1 MAVRFR
7 HGAYPDKKI
16 MKGMDQIIMELKKL
30 TEQTLEMFDA
40 KDTKEL
46 IKKISENYNNHES
59 MERFCELINND
70 LNVDWLQKIYQYYEA
85 DRKNKGQDYT
95 PQSLASLMASL
106 TLLNGDNKV
115 VDMCAG
121 SGALTIATWRINKNI
136 QPTCIEFDEN
146 VIPILVFN
154 LALRN
159 IQAVVKHEDVLSRE
173 VFETY
178 EITKGEKF
186 GEVVRHDSID

>member
-1 MAVRFR
+1 
-7 HGAYPDKKI
+7 

-30 TEQTLEMFDA
+30 TEQTLEIFDS

-95 PQSLASLMASL
+95 PQSLANLMASL
-106 TLLNGDNKV
+106 ALSSEDDEV

-121 SGALTIATWRINKNI
+121 SGALTIAAWVKNKNI
-136 QPTCIEFDEN
+136 RATCIEFDKN
-146 VIPILVFN
+146 VVPILVFN

-159 IQAVVKHEDVLSRE
+159 IQAVVKHENVLSRE

-178 EITKGEKF
+178 KITKGKKF

>member
-1 MAVRFR
+1 
-7 HGAYPDKKI
+7 

-46 IKKISENYNNHES
+46 IKKISENSNNHES

-95 PQSLASLMASL
+95 PQSLANLMASL
-106 TLLNGDNKV
+106 ALSSEDDEV

-121 SGALTIATWRINKNI
+121 SGTLTIAAWVKNKNI
-136 QPTCIEFDEN
+136 RATCIEFDKN
-146 VIPILVFN
+146 VVPILVFN